1 MLTSRISVVG
11 TVLEKRSSNIVLINK
26 LSNKKINVSSDLLI
40 DSDYI
45 SNVKVGD
52 LFTSQLKEDSL
63 FTLLINNNV
72 SLGTSGGGGGGK

>member
-11 TVLEKRSSNIVLINK
+11 TVLEKKSSNIVLINK